1 MIYCLHKF
9 FCVKQVGFVNSLA
22 FSKSGQFL
30 VAGVG
35 QVKFYSFQSHPCRKT
50 PIHLH
55 LQLEMLYCFGFLLN
69 LVFIKYTCIWQK
81 ILCWDSNLTNCFS
94 QSIAVES
101 LKPLIVV
108 PRPTWLM
115 CIKLSSSSQC
125 GLQLNHLGL
134 SYAHLTLNL

>member
-1 MIYCLHKF
+1 MCKTGWVCKF
-9 FCVKQVGFVNSLA
+9 PSIFKIWTVPGCWSWAGEVL
-22 FSKSGQFL
+22 FL
-30 VAGVG
+30 
-35 QVKFYSFQSHPCRKT
+35 SISSRRKT

-81 ILCWDSNLTNCFS
+81 ILCWDLNLTNCFS

-108 PRPTWLM
+108 PRPTWSM